1 MKILYEAQEWYG
13 LSIPFIILCLVDLA
27 LLFLLCFLWRKRSV
41 LSAKI
46 TTIFVIVVLTFII
59 GTLVFSHVDARKK
72 VYNKYIEGDYLIV
85 EGEVENYMPDPDGAN
100 LPDRF
105 SVDDIDFAIPG
116 FTTCW
121 GYPLRQVDGGELQN
135 GVNVKIYYIPYK
147 FENVIMKIV
156 IFNN

>member
-1 MKILYEAQEWYG
+1 MKILYEAQPWYG
-13 LSIPFIILCLVDLA
+13 LSIPFIILCLVDLV
-27 LLFLLCFLWRKRSV
+27 LLFLYVFLWRKNSV

-46 TTIFVIVVLTFII
+46 ATIFVIVVLTFII

-72 VYNKYIEGDYLIV
+72 VYGKYIQGDYLTV

-105 SVDDIDFAIPG
+105 SVEDIDFSIPG
-116 FTTCW
+116 FTTVW
-121 GYPLRQVDGGELQN
+121 GYPLRHVDGGELQN
-135 GVNVKIYYIPYK
+135 GLNVKIYYIPYK

-156 IFNN
+156 IFDD